1 MEKIP
6 PLQTISEEVFNSITH
21 GIGLGLSIAA
31 LCLMVVTASETGN
44 PWHIVSA
51 AIFGSSLIILYM
63 SSTIYH
69 SVQHPGIKRVFRTL
83 DHISIYIL
91 IAGSYTPISIGLL
104 RGGLGWTLFGL
115 EWGFALIGIFFK
127 IFFGHKLEALSTTGY
142 VIMGWLIL
150 MAFYPVISMVETG
163 GIIFLVA
170 GGVAYTIGVPFY
182 FMDEKYKYFHS
193 IWHLFV
199 LAGSI
204 CHFFAIQLYL
214 IS

>member
-1 MEKIP
+1 MEIP

-31 LCLMVVTASETGN
+31 LCLMVVTASGTGN

-69 SVQHPGIKRVFRTL
+69 SVQHPGIKKVFRTL

-150 MAFYPVISMVETG
+150 MAFYPVVSMVETG
-163 GIIFLVA
+163 GIVFLVA